1 MRDADMTREQL
12 IGELTELRQQVEA
25 LKATEAPQE
34 MKGSDEL
41 RSERSSLEAQ
51 IEFIGDF
58 DIVEASGVDM
68 SDGGICFD
76 MSGALRFDMKVTTSD
91 WEQIQ
96 RANLAWMKRL
106 ESGYRFCFEYF
117 PTSQVQDS

>member
-1 MRDADMTREQL
+1 L
-12 IGELTELRQQVEA
+12 CQQVEA

-76 MSGALRFDMKVTTSD
+76 MKVTTSD

-106 ESGYRFCFEYF
+106 ESGYRFGFEYV

>member
-1 MRDADMTREQL
+1 MTREQL

-34 MKGSDEL
+34 MKGSYEL

-76 MSGALRFDMKVTTSD
+76 MSGALCFDMKVTTSD

-96 RANLAWMKRL
+96 RANLAWIKRL
-106 ESGYRFCFEYF
+106 ESGYRFGFEYV